1 MARAAGLGFVLTD
14 QGDANMNQALTTAL
28 VIVLSV
34 ALLAAGTDDYNEEV
48 AQAEQYDIDVCA
60 GVMPD
65 YDNRGVDCDE

>member
-14 QGDANMNQALTTAL
+14 QGDANMNQTLTTAL

-48 AQAEQYDIDVCA
+48 AQAEQYAIDVCA

-65 YDNRGVDCDE
+65 YKQLKPDCN